1 MPDIGLIAA
10 IAIAV
15 ALTAHMA
22 LLARAIHAN
31 LRRGAAWREQAL
43 ERLEALP
50 LAEALTGRGVDLREW
65 LHTTPINTLE
75 GALRACEGCGAKADC
90 EAGLAAGR
98 GPLPGCPNAALLRG

>member
-10 IAIAV
+10 IVIAV

-31 LRRGAAWREQAL
+31 LRQGAAWREQAL
-43 ERLEALP
+43 ARLEALP
-50 LAEALTGRGVDLREW
+50 LAEALRERGVDLREW

-75 GALRACEGCGAKADC
+75 GALKACDGCQAKADC

-98 GPLPGCPNAALLRG
+98 GPLAGCPNAALLRG